1 MTTQTAGDIDVFAPP
16 ANKPGVAQT
25 TPEPKVTTEHPAK
38 KQTTSF
44 VEKVKPWH
52 LFVLVAVVAVIW
64 IFGPKLGRS
73 NAPAVQSQQF
83 TAQNTPAAYSSI
95 ERPTPAHPVQEPSS
109 PPPVSDQIDLVQVK
123 SEMETFAKVTSELQ
137 SQVRELQA
145 KIAVLESRPQEP
157 TQKPKERQAPKER
170 QERLASI
177 KTQATATPKALA
189 GYGINTLY
197 ADQAWLVHDQKT
209 FVVQVGDDV
218 DGMRVLRIDPVARQV
233 VTNLGVI
240 R

>member
-95 ERPTPAHPVQEPSS
+95 ERPTPAQPVQEPSS

-157 TQKPKERQAPKER
+157 TQKPKERQER
-170 QERLASI
+170 PASI
-177 KTQATATPKALA
+177 KNQATATPKALA

-197 ADQAWLVHDQKT
+197 ADQAWLVHDQKHSWFKLVMT
-209 FVVQVGDDV
+209 STGCAFCALIQS
-218 DGMRVLRIDPVARQV
+218 PARWSP
-233 VTNLGVI
+233 TSA
-240 R
+240 

>member
-16 ANKPGVAQT
+16 ASKPGVAQT

-95 ERPTPAHPVQEPSS
+95 ERPTPAQPVQEPPS

-157 TQKPKERQAPKER
+157 TQKPKERQER
-170 QERLASI
+170 PASI
-177 KTQATATPKALA
+177 KNQATATPKALA

>member
-16 ANKPGVAQT
+16 ASKPGVAQT

-95 ERPTPAHPVQEPSS
+95 ERPTPAQPVQEPPS

-157 TQKPKERQAPKER
+157 TQKPKERQ
-170 QERLASI
+170 ERLASI
-177 KTQATATPKALA
+177 KNQATATPKALA

-233 VTNLGVI
+233 ITNLGVI

>member
-38 KQTTSF
+38 KQTISF

-52 LFVLVAVVAVIW
+52 LFVVVAVVAVVW

-95 ERPTPAHPVQEPSS
+95 ERPTPAQPVQEPSS

-157 TQKPKERQAPKER
+157 TQKPKERQ
-170 QERLASI
+170 ERLASI
-177 KTQATATPKALA
+177 KNQATATPKPLA

>member
-95 ERPTPAHPVQEPSS
+95 ERPTPAQPVQEPSS

-157 TQKPKERQAPKER
+157 TQKPKERQER
-170 QERLASI
+170 PASI
-177 KTQATATPKALA
+177 KNQATAAPKALA